1 MRNEMLI
8 MVDKVCRTNLMGR
21 TDGGRWCHHSLGTEA
36 WLIGQT
42 VAFYNPWHQ
51 RFAQMAAYDWG
62 PLTISGQVGSGELC
76 NGCTKETWLLA
87 AS

>member
-1 MRNEMLI
+1 
-8 MVDKVCRTNLMGR
+8 MVA
-21 TDGGRWCHHSLGTEA
+21 GGHHLSSQKITEA

-42 VAFYNPWHQ
+42 VAFYSPWHQ
-51 RFAQMAAYDWG
+51 RFMQMAGYDWG
-62 PLTISGQVGSGELC
+62 ALTISGQVASGELC